1 MKSSTRL
8 VTGAAAACAFVAVS
22 VVPVRADDAPSEV
35 MSALATVTE
44 SADGTP
50 ADAGNVLD
58 GVAEVATVDGGELAI
73 DERVGVTDIE
83 IPVDPRAGLSLSI
96 EHVGIDIS
104 VGLPFAAR
112 AKKARVE
119 ADGIVAYDNGNG
131 STTVPVVKDDGSVQ
145 ITTVIAHAGA
155 PTRYPYTIA
164 LPEGG
169 SLEKLEKGMIV
180 IRDADG
186 DFAGGVLPAWAK
198 DANGADVPT
207 HFEIDGGVLTQ
218 VVEHESS
225 VAYPVVADPAV
236 GGGLLAGYWKNR
248 PGGYSHKNGSQ
259 WSTHLSPWGAAVY
272 VQGIVGNEIVKNQGW
287 VEWANYPTTPVTA
300 TIEQQ
305 YKCHAQYGYAVW
317 LAGLW
322 WDFETARGSNPN
334 WFWNPQGC
342 NWD

>member
-1 MKSSTRL
+1 
-8 VTGAAAACAFVAVS
+8 
-22 VVPVRADDAPSEV
+22 
-35 MSALATVTE
+35 MSALASVTDH
-44 SADGTP
+44 AYQTP
-50 ADAGNVLD
+50 TDASNVLD
-58 GVAEVATVDGGELAI
+58 GVAEVETVAGGRLAI
-73 DERVGVTDIE
+73 DERVGVADIE
-83 IPVDPRAGLSLSI
+83 IPVDPSEGLSLSI

-104 VGLPFAAR
+104 VGLPFAER
-112 AKKARVE
+112 AKDARVE
-119 ADGIVAYDNGNG
+119 AEGVVAYDNGNG
-131 STTVPVVKDDGSVQ
+131 STTVPVVKDDGSIQ
-145 ITTVIAHAGA
+145 ITTVITHAGA

-164 LPEGG
+164 LSEGG
-169 SLEKLEKGMIV
+169 YLEKLEEGMIV

-218 VVEHESS
+218 VVEHDGS

-236 GGGLLAGYWKNR
+236 GAGLLGGYWKNR
-248 PGGYSHKNGSQ
+248 AGGYVYKNGSQ

-272 VQGIVGNEIVKNQGW
+272 TQGIVGNEIVKNQGW

-305 YKCHAQYGYAVW
+305 YKCHAQFGYAVW

-334 WFWNPQGC
+334 WLWNPQRC